1 MGQED
6 EAEQRARAFEGFR
19 VDDRIMAAAAPD
31 AVFMHCLP
39 AHRGEEVSAS
49 VADGPQS
56 VVFAQAHNRLHSMRG
71 LLAWLL
77 DQADDVEDGG
87 AHGAG
92 DAEVRR

>member
-1 MGQED
+1 
-6 EAEQRARAFEGFR
+6 
-19 VDDRIMAAAAPD
+19 
-31 AVFMHCLP
+31 
-39 AHRGEEVSAS
+39 
-49 VADGPQS
+49 
-56 VVFAQAHNRLHSMRG
+56 MRG